1 VTAST
6 VTPGGS
12 VLADQV
18 LQLSDQIGELVAQ
31 RVAYTAGVVTS
42 INTGTNTFAADIR
55 QPDGTTTNIAGIRS
69 DPTLMPFV
77 SETVTLALSGPQI
90 IYQPN
95 GVANGGIGT
104 IQLAAPV
111 NTTLNSVATKI
122 TTWYQTSAPV
132 GANTGDLW
140 LDTDDGN
147 KLYRYNGAT
156 WVLSQDTQIQSA
168 LTQAGTAQ
176 ATADRKVQ
184 IFAQTSPPTNPA
196 SNIGVGDWWYD
207 TDDGNKAYTWSGSA
221 WVAKPVGTS
230 AMATGA
236 VTDSILQPFLAL
248 STTISGGASA
258 STRIQINASGLTSW
272 LVSGGI
278 STQTG
283 SYATSSGTWQ
293 MQGQMKSVGTNGR
306 TVILDGNIDTA
317 TGGSQKAVGEA
328 GIVWQNTDANTN
340 RYGQFYHASGIG
352 ELSMDSPTYS
362 TTQADGIPRLGCTI
376 KASSKGLF
384 SYSEGDGSHP
394 ALMADNLGNNQF
406 GRRGV
411 TASLWSNH
419 NEMHMSNQN
428 ASGGGN
434 QVDLN
439 TDGTWACGHSVQAAV
454 YATGNNLVLRG
465 VGATVG
471 ANNGAPIGA
480 YTYGG
485 SWFDHWP
492 SGTGGGV
499 YVHGTFGADTKNF
512 IIDHPTDSTR
522 NLVHGCVEGPAAA
535 VQYTGSA
542 TLNGAGRATVSLPSY
557 FEALTFT
564 GGRTVHVTLIG
575 AAGQVGADRPTGG
588 QFTIYGPAGGEVD
601 WMVNALRKN
610 ADFEVEPLKTDLRP
624 DQDNLPTWVPDPAH
638 PTDRGKGHWQPPDS
652 HQQQHQQQRQAVV
665 SADRVA
671 PHIAHAHRFAAARTA
686 GGGTAGGGTAGGG
699 TAGGDSVIQGITPG
713 QTAQPVP
720 A

>member
-122 TTWYQTSAPV
+122 TTWYQTAAPV

-184 IFAQTSPPTNPA
+184 IFAQTSAPTNPG

-221 WVAKPVGTS
+221 WVAKQVGTS

-272 LVSGGI
+272 LVSGGT

-406 GRRGV
+406 GRRGI

-471 ANNGAPIGA
+471 ANNGSPIGA

-564 GGRTVHVTLIG
+564 GGRTVHITLIG

-588 QFTIYGPAGGEVD
+588 RFTIYGPAGGEVD

-624 DQDNLPTWVPDPAH
+624 DQDSLPTWVPDPAH
-638 PTDRGKGHWQPPDS
+638 PDDRGKGHWRPPDS
-652 HQQQHQQQRQAVV
+652 HQQQHQHQAVV

-686 GGGTAGGGTAGGG
+686 GGGTAGGGTAGG
-699 TAGGDSVIQGITPG
+699 DSVIQGITPG

>member
-1 VTAST
+1 VSAPA

-18 LQLSDQIGELVAQ
+18 LQLSDQIGDLVSA
-31 RVAYTAGVVTS
+31 RVAYTAGVVTA
-42 INTGTNTFAADIR
+42 IDTGTSTFAANIA

-69 DPTLMPFV
+69 DQTLMPFIG
-77 SETVTLALSGPQI
+77 ETVTLALSGPQI

-95 GVANGGIGT
+95 GVAAGGIGT

-111 NTTLNSVATKI
+111 NDTLNSVATKI
-122 TTWYQTSAPV
+122 TTWYQAAAPT
-132 GANTGDLW
+132 GATTGDLW

-156 WVLSQDTQIQSA
+156 WVLSQDTQIQAA
-168 LTQAGTAQ
+168 LVQAGTAQ

-184 IFAQTSPPTNPA
+184 IFAQISPPTNPS
-196 SNIGVGDWWYD
+196 SNLGVGDWWYD
-207 TDDGNKAYTWSGSA
+207 TDDGNKAYTWSGAA
-221 WVAKPVGTS
+221 WVARQVGTS
-230 AMATGA
+230 AMASGS
-236 VTDSILQPFLAL
+236 VTDTIMQSFLSL
-248 STTISGGASA
+248 STTISGGASGA
-258 STRIQINASGLTSW
+258 TRIQINASGLTSW
-272 LVSGGI
+272 LVTGGTT
-278 STQTG
+278 TQTG
-283 SYATSSGTWQ
+283 SYSTSAGTWQ

-328 GIVWQNTDANTN
+328 GLVWQNTDANTT

-362 TTQADGIPRLGCTI
+362 TTQSDGIPRVGCTI

-384 SYSEGDGSHP
+384 SYSEGDGTHP
-394 ALMADNLGNNQF
+394 ALMTDNLGNNQF

-434 QVDLN
+434 QADLN
-439 TDGTWACGHSVQAAV
+439 TDGTWAFGHSTQAAV

-465 VGATVG
+465 VGATSG
-471 ANNGAPIGA
+471 ATSGAPIGA

-512 IIDHPTDSTR
+512 IIEHPTDATR

-535 VQYTGSA
+535 VQYTGSV
-542 TLNGAGRATVSLPSY
+542 TLNGAGRATVTLPAY

-564 GGRTVHVTLIG
+564 AGRTVHVTLIG
-575 AAGQVGADRPTGG
+575 AAGQVGAARPVGG

-601 WMVNALRKN
+601 WMVNARRRN

-624 DQDNLPTWVPDPAH
+624 DQDSLPTWVPDPAH
-638 PTDRGKGHWQPPDS
+638 PADRRKGHWRPPHPQQPPPPPVL
-652 HQQQHQQQRQAVV
+652 AG
-665 SADRVA
+665 RVA
-671 PHIAHAHRFAAARTA
+671 PHLAHAHRFAAARAATGSA
-686 GGGTAGGGTAGGG
+686 GGGGSA
-699 TAGGDSVIQGITPG
+699 IQGIQPG
-713 QTAQPVP
+713 QTAAPVP